1 METKY
6 VVVYTGNGQ
15 LDAEMVRLF
24 LQSEGIE
31 GFITQESAGT
41 TFGLTVGTLGEAR
54 VLVPADKAELAR
66 KLLDEM
72 EEGRFLQDDDT
83 GSDEDGQD
91 DEEASE
97 EE

>member
-15 LDAEMVRLF
+15 LEAEMVRLF
-24 LQSEGIE
+24 LQSEGID

-41 TFGLTVGTLGEAR
+41 ALGLTIGMLGEAR
-54 VLVPADKAELAR
+54 VMVPVEKAADAR
-66 KLLDEM
+66 RLLDEM
-72 EEGRFLQDDDT
+72 EAGKFEQADDSESAEDDDE
-83 GSDEDGQD
+83 S
-91 DEEASE
+91 SE

>member
-6 VVVYTGNGQ
+6 VEVYTANGQ

-31 GFITQESAGT
+31 GYITQESAGT
-41 TFGLTVGTLGEAR
+41 TFGLTVGMLGEAH
-54 VLVPADKAELAR
+54 VLVPADKADLAR

-72 EEGRFLQDDDT
+72 EEGQFIQGDDT
-83 GSDEDGQD
+83 GSVED